1 MLPITFMQFATI
13 VGDLLVFIFFLTYIF
28 RLREKEKLLDKERG
42 ATDSNYHHV
51 VDDAIAKERKIL
63 EDAAYEANQIIAG
76 TKYLATSTKDAMDLA
91 LKKMEGS
98 MQNEANTTSGEFTK
112 SYAASL
118 QQVAK
123 QSLADFQNVTKT
135 MEEELQK
142 QTREF
147 RDSLLPQL
155 EKDLDDYKKLRLQQ
169 ADRTVTHIIQEVSQ
183 QILNKSLPLED
194 HQRLLLEALE
204 KAKKEGVFD

>member
-1 MLPITFMQFATI
+1 MLPATLMQFVTI
-13 VGDLLVFIFFLTYIF
+13 IGDLLIFVFFVIYIL
-28 RLREKEKLLDKERG
+28 RLHTKEKLIEKERS
-42 ATDSNYHHV
+42 ATDSNYHHI

-76 TKYLATSTKDAMDLA
+76 TKYVATSSKDSVDLS
-91 LKKMEGS
+91 LKKMEGAL
-98 MQNEANTTSGEFTK
+98 QHEANATSQEFSKT
-112 SYAASL
+112 YADSL

-123 QSLADFQNVTKT
+123 QSLADFQNVTHV

-147 RDSLLPQL
+147 RESLLPQL
-155 EKDLDDYKKLRLQQ
+155 EKELDDYKKLRLQQ

-194 HQRLLLEALE
+194 HERLLLESLE

>member
-1 MLPITFMQFATI
+1 MQ
-13 VGDLLVFIFFLTYIF
+13 
-28 RLREKEKLLDKERG
+28 
-42 ATDSNYHHV
+42 H
-51 VDDAIAKERKIL
+51 
-63 EDAAYEANQIIAG
+63 
-76 TKYLATSTKDAMDLA
+76 
-91 LKKMEGS
+91 
-98 MQNEANTTSGEFTK
+98 EANTTSEEFSK

-123 QSLADFQNVTKT
+123 QSLADFQNVTHM

-147 RDSLLPQL
+147 RESLLPQL
-155 EKDLDDYKKLRLQQ
+155 EKELDDYKKLRLQQ

>member
-1 MLPITFMQFATI
+1 MLPVTFIQFATI
-13 VGDLLVFIFFLTYIF
+13 AGDLLVFVFFLTYIF
-28 RLREKEKLLDKERG
+28 RLRAKEKVIDKERA

-76 TKYLATSTKDAMDLA
+76 TKYVSTASKDSVDLS
-91 LKKMEGS
+91 LKKMEGAL
-98 MQNEANTTSGEFTK
+98 QHEANTTSQEFSK
-112 SYAASL
+112 SYSDSL

-123 QSLADFQNVTKT
+123 QSLADFQNVIRS
-135 MEEELQK
+135 MESDLQK
-142 QTREF
+142 QTVNFRE
-147 RDSLLPQL
+147 SLLPQL
-155 EKDLDDYKKLRLQQ
+155 EKELEEYKKLRLLQ

-194 HQRLLLEALE
+194 HQRLLIESLE

>member
-1 MLPITFMQFATI
+1 MQFATI

-28 RLREKEKLLDKERG
+28 RLREKEKLLTKNEEQQ
-42 ATDSNYHHV
+42 TPTITTSLMMQ
-51 VDDAIAKERKIL
+51 IAKERKIL

-76 TKYLATSTKDAMDLA
+76 TKYVATSTKDAMDLA

-204 KAKKEGVFD
+204 KAKKQGVFD